1 MASDDPDH
9 DGPGTA
15 PGDSREA
22 LQRKTSELAEAIRRL
37 TDSEARYKAAMSA
50 GRMGAWETD
59 LVSGT
64 RLWTE
69 EGMAL
74 FGISLPGGRGRI
86 GGPDDE
92 YLRALHPDDR
102 HLMRQFH
109 DTAHRQD
116 SFTSEYRAV
125 WPDGSVH
132 WLRGHGQVV
141 ARGPDGKAQRMISI
155 VADVTER
162 KAAEDHVAFLMR
174 EITHR
179 SKNLLAV
186 VQSIARRTASSSQSI
201 EDFMH
206 RFDQRLVGL
215 AASHDVLIGNRWQRA
230 PLLELL
236 RQQLNPFVDVQGP
249 RVAFDGPAV
258 MLTADTAQALG
269 LAIHELATNAVKYG
283 ALSAPAG
290 KVRLTWRYDDGEAG
304 ARGLLLEWIEQGGPA
319 SATPAQKGFGEV
331 VIQEMA
337 RALCAE
343 VEMDFTPQGLHWR
356 IAIPTAKLC
365 DAQD

>member
-1 MASDDPDH
+1 MASDDPTNETRPD
-9 DGPGTA
+9 
-15 PGDSREA
+15 DSREA
-22 LQRKTSELAEAIRRL
+22 LQRKTRELAEANRRL

-59 LVSGT
+59 LVAGT
-64 RLWTE
+64 RLWTD

-74 FGISLPGGRGRI
+74 FGIDLPGGRGRV

-92 YLRALHPDDR
+92 YQRALHPEDR

-109 DTAHRQD
+109 EIAQRQD
-116 SFTSEYRAV
+116 SFGSEYRAV

-141 ARGPDGKAQRMISI
+141 ARGADGRALRMISI

-162 KAAEDHVAFLMR
+162 KAAEDHAAFLMR
-174 EITHR
+174 EIAHR
-179 SKNLLAV
+179 SKNLLTV
-186 VQSIARRTASSSQSI
+186 IQSIARRTAGSSQSVA
-201 EDFMH
+201 EFLQ
-206 RFDQRLVGL
+206 RFEQRLVGL

-230 PLLELL
+230 PLLDLL
-236 RQQLNPFVDVQGP
+236 RQQLHPFVDVQGV
-249 RVAFDGPAV
+249 RVAFDGPEV
-258 MLTADTAQALG
+258 MLTADAAQALG

-283 ALSAPAG
+283 ALSLPAG
-290 KVRLTWRYDDGEAG
+290 RVRLAWRYDDGDAD
-304 ARGLLLEWIEQGGPA
+304 ARRLLLEWIEQDGPA
-319 SATPAQKGFGEV
+319 IAPPAQKGFGDV

-343 VEMDFTPQGLHWR
+343 VAIDFTPQGLHWR
-356 IAIPTAKLC
+356 IAIPEAKLSGAR
-365 DAQD
+365 D

>member
-1 MASDDPDH
+1 MAIDDRLEPAD
-9 DGPGTA
+9 
-15 PGDSREA
+15 DSREA
-22 LQRKTSELAEAIRRL
+22 LQRKTRELADANRRL
-37 TDSEARYKAAMSA
+37 ADSEARYKAAMSA

-59 LVSGT
+59 LLAGT
-64 RLWTE
+64 RLWTD

-74 FGISLPGGRGRI
+74 FGISLPDGRGRV

-92 YLRALHPDDR
+92 YHRALHPDDR

-109 DTAHRQD
+109 DTADRQD

-162 KAAEDHVAFLMR
+162 KAAEDHVGFLMR

-179 SKNLLAV
+179 SKNLLTV
-186 VQSIARRTASSSQSI
+186 IQSIARRTAGSASSL
-201 EDFMH
+201 EDFLK

-215 AASHDVLIGNRWQRA
+215 AASHDVLIGNHWQRA
-230 PLLELL
+230 PLAALL
-236 RQQLNPFVDVQGP
+236 RQQLNPFVDVQGA
-249 RVAFDGPAV
+249 RVEFDGPEV
-258 MLTADTAQALG
+258 MLSADTAQALG
-269 LAIHELATNAVKYG
+269 LAVHELATNAVKYG

-290 KVRLTWRYDDGEAG
+290 RVRLAWHYDDGEAG
-304 ARGLLLEWIEQGGPA
+304 ARRLLLEWIEQGGPA
-319 SATPAQKGFGEV
+319 IAPPAQKGFGDV

-337 RALCAE
+337 RALSAE
-343 VEMDFTPQGLHWR
+343 VTMDFSPQGLHWG
-356 IAIPTAKLC
+356 IAIPEAKLSG
-365 DAQD
+365 AQA